1 MAAKTQSASASRLDV
16 DAFWRPKIQVCV
28 RDAVRRLEQENPNGT
43 SGFEVQERLIDAVM
57 HTLVSELGGEA

>member
-1 MAAKTQSASASRLDV
+1 VVVKTQIASASRLDV
-16 DAFWRPKIQVCV
+16 DAYWRPRIQVCV

-57 HTLVSELGGEA
+57 HTIVSEIGG